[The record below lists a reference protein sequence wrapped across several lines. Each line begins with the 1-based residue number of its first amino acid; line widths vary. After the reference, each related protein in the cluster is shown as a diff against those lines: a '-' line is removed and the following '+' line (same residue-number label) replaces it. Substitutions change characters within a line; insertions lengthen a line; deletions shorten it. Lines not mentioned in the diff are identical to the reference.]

1 MQYYEPGF
9 KILLRKTQ
17 VQYFAGC
24 KILYDTGIGNFT
36 VVLVQIEVACLL
48 QLEDIGN
55 IFIRVR
61 KSIYE

>member
-9 KILLRKTQ
+9 KIFAAKNPGSIFCR
-17 VQYFAGC
+17 VQNL
-24 KILYDTGIGNFT
+24 IRHWNWELYCSARA
-36 VVLVQIEVACLL
+36 LEVACLL